1 MTKNKILVTG
11 AAGFIGSHLTE
22 KLLNL
27 GYHVVA
33 FDRYNSSNDFFW
45 LNELRKKKKNNC
57 KFLLGDIR
65 DFDSVSYA
73 MKGCNVVFHLAALIG
88 IPYSYYSPQAYI
100 KTNLEGTYNIL
111 EAARHMNCKNIIITS
126 TSEVYGSAQYL
137 PIDEAHPINSQSP
150 YAASKVAADQL
161 ALSYFKSFNTP
172 VKIIRP
178 FNVYG
183 PRQSERAIIPTIINQ
198 TLGNNKKISLGNL
211 EPCRD
216 FNYIDD
222 AVDAFIKVMKNQKI
236 YGDVVNVGTNK
247 KISVRTLSN
256 EILKLSKNKKLI
268 EVNRLRKRPKLSEVS
283 RLQCDNRKI
292 KKLTKW
298 KPNINLTEGLRKTIE
313 WFKKNKS
320 TNSNQYII

>member
-1 MTKNKILVTG
+1 MKILVTG
-11 AAGFIGSHLTE
+11 AEGFIGSHLVE
-22 KLLNL
+22 RLVRLK
-27 GYHVVA
+27 HKVRA
-33 FDRYNSSNDFFW
+33 FVLYNSFNSFGW
-45 LNELRKKKKNNC
+45 LDTLDDEIKKKIDIVT
-57 KFLLGDIR
+57 GDIR
-65 DFDSVSYA
+65 DEKSVKDSVRNCDA
-73 MKGCNVVFHLAALIG
+73 VIHLAALIG

-268 EVNRLRKRPKLSEVS
+268 EVNPLRKRPKLSEVS